1 MRELRLFLLAFF
13 AVVAVIFSIGFV
25 RERLSSDDKEPVI
38 EADSDVLEV
47 PLSATDEELLAG
59 LTAHDNLDGDVTD
72 TLVVVSRSKL
82 IRPGTMRVNYAA
94 FDKNNN
100 VGTYSREVT
109 YTDYVAPRFHLTEP
123 LRFLNGSS
131 SYDYLEHVSAEDC
144 LDGDITPQIKI
155 STGSKKAISDSVSE
169 QTVDLQVTNSVGDT
183 SQLELVVRMEDY
195 ASYSQP
201 VPALREYVAYVRQGG
216 SLDLQSYVTGIWS
229 NGKAKPFSE
238 TDYSAD
244 DVYVSD
250 GGLDLNTPGVY
261 TVSYGLYDYTGETA
275 LIVVVEG

>member
-1 MRELRLFLLAFF
+1 MRELRLALLAFF

-25 RERLSSDDKEPVI
+25 RERLTADEKEPVI

-131 SYDYLEHVSAEDC
+131 NYDYLENMSAEDC
-144 LDGDITPQIKI
+144 LDGDITRQIKI
-155 STGSKKAISDSVSE
+155 STGSKRAVSDSVSE

-183 SQLELVVRMEDY
+183 SELELVVRMEDY
-195 ASYSQP
+195 ASYSRP
-201 VPALREYVAYVRQGG
+201 VPALSEYVAYVHRGG
-216 SLDLQSYVTGIWS
+216 SLDLGSLLTGFWA
-229 NGKAKPFSE
+229 NGKTRPFSE

-244 DVYVSD
+244 DVYIWSE
-250 GGLDLNTPGVY
+250 GLDLNTPGIY
-261 TVSYGLYDYTGETA
+261 TVTYGLYDYSGETV
-275 LIVVVEG
+275 LTVVVEG